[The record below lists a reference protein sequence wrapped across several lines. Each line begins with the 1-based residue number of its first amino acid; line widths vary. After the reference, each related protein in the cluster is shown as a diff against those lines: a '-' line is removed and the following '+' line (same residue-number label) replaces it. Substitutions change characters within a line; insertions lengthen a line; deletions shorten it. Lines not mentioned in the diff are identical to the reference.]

1 MQYDIVMEGGGAKGI
16 VFVGALEEIEKRG
29 HTFDRMLGTS
39 AGAISAA
46 LLAAGYSSSEMVE
59 ALQEE
64 VDGQPIFH
72 SFMST
77 PDGFSD
83 EEKDA
88 SVTAEY
94 LRQVDIPFM
103 RETWE
108 DRFDSWL
115 VDKMLDQEKFRHLF
129 SFVERGGWYSAEGY
143 LTWMRLKLNSGE
155 YKGRPRNFGDM
166 SLSQFYAATGTELTL
181 IAADTT
187 ARRML
192 VLNHITAPDC
202 PLLWA
207 TRMSMSIPLLWQEVT
222 WDESWGLYRGKPIAG
237 SKIVDG
243 GIISN
248 FPIELFISRLD
259 HVTAVMGP
267 KRSENIVGLMIDE
280 EQEVKDA
287 PPPVEE
293 QSDGLTDF
301 GDTRTMARFGALLNT
316 IIASHD
322 KMILESSTGLV
333 IRLPAKG
340 YGTVE
345 FDMSPQRRQALID
358 AGREATRIY
367 FDLRPMAAPA
377 IDERSRV
384 QAQRIADSLAS
395 RMLDQ

>member
-16 VFVGALEEIEKRG
+16 VFVGALQEFEERG

-46 LLAAGYSSSEMVE
+46 LLAAGYSSSEIVE

-64 VDGQPIFH
+64 VDGRPVFH

-77 PDGFSD
+77 PDDFSD
-83 EEKDA
+83 EEKEE

-94 LRQVDIPFM
+94 LREIDIPFM

-108 DRFDSWL
+108 DRFDGWL
-115 VDKMLDQEKFRHLF
+115 VDKMLDQDNFRHLF

-143 LTWMRLKLNSGE
+143 LAWMREKLNSGE
-155 YKGRPRNFGDM
+155 YIGQPRDFGDM
-166 SLSQFYAATGTELTL
+166 SLSQFHAATGTELTL

-187 ARRML
+187 GRRML

-207 TRMSMSIPLLWQEVT
+207 TRMSMSIPLLWEEVT
-222 WDESWGLYRGKPIAG
+222 WDKTWGLYRGKPIAG
-237 SKIVDG
+237 NKIVDG
-243 GIISN
+243 GVISN
-248 FPIELFISRLD
+248 FPIELYISDLD

-267 KRSENIVGLMIDE
+267 KRSENIVGLMMDE
-280 EQEVKDA
+280 ALEVKDA
-287 PPPVEE
+287 PPRVKD
-293 QSDGLTDF
+293 QSGGLTDF
-301 GDTRTMARFGALLNT
+301 GDTRTMERFGALLNT
-316 IIASHD
+316 IISSHD
-322 KMILESSTGLV
+322 KMVLESFENLV

-345 FDMSPQRRQALID
+345 FDMSPERREALIV

-367 FDLRPMAAPA
+367 FDVQPMAAPA
-377 IDERSRV
+377 VDAGASA
-384 QAQRIADSLAS
+384 QAQHTADSLAS